1 MENYIGLIIIV
12 LLLIIQNRYTLF
24 IYQYVANQYPEQWK
38 KLSQN
43 SLDGTPYANL
53 AESFKDGFFSTINDT
68 KIARYHTFK
77 TLNLFIIT
85 ITSLASL
92 LRAFLI

>member
-1 MENYIGLIIIV
+1 MENYIGFIII
-12 LLLIIQNRYTLF
+12 LLQLIIQNRYTLF
-24 IYQYVANQYPEQWK
+24 IYKYVANQYPEQWK
-38 KLSQN
+38 KLSQH

-53 AESFKDGFFSTINDT
+53 AESFKDGFFATINDT

-77 TLNLFIIT
+77 TLNLFIII